1 MTTTLHIPIEPELMA
16 TITGTLKTAE
26 LGRLM
31 CAVTASMNGEEEGHV
46 GQYLNNSGLKLAFAL
61 LVPAI
66 NEAKQRL
73 ATNRANGARGG
84 RPRKHPQPVAAGEQ
98 DVASPVK
105 NAKSSKPVSTKKSK
119 KEDLSPTPPIEE
131 KNKKNNLITLSPHV
145 RADETDETNETE
157 RKSPAVSQ
165 TVVVPELEEL
175 QEQLLRERPWLDE
188 LCMSRHISPQDMAT
202 YIMDFIAYLR
212 ERDLRETLPHAK
224 AHFVNQ
230 LPYIV
235 KIYKTNNN
243 HEKPNSKIRQESIA
257 DPVARREFERE
268 SRRQEV
274 CRAIA
279 EVAAEGQRPAVVP
292 F

>member
-1 MTTTLHIPIEPELMA
+1 MTTALNISIEPTLMA
-16 TITGTLKTAE
+16 TITSALNNAE

-31 CAVTASMNGEEEGHV
+31 RALTAGMGDS
-46 GQYLNNSGLKLAFAL
+46 QDDASQWLNNSGQRLAYAL
-61 LVPAI
+61 LRPAI
-66 NEAKQRL
+66 DEAKQRL

-84 RPRKHPQPVAAGEQ
+84 RPRKHPLPAE
-98 DVASPVK
+98 SPE
-105 NAKSSKPVSTKKSK
+105 AKKPVSTKKSK
-119 KEDLSPTPPIEE
+119 KEDLSPTPPLEE
-131 KNKKNNLITLSPHV
+131 KNKKNNFITLSPHV
-145 RADETDETNETE
+145 RADETDETDETK
-157 RKSPAVSQ
+157 RKSPTVSQ

-175 QEQLLRERPWLDE
+175 QEQLLREQPWLDE

-202 YIMDFIAYLR
+202 YIIDFIAYLR
-212 ERDLRETLPHAK
+212 ERDMRETLPHAK

-230 LPYIV
+230 LPYII
-235 KIYKTNNN
+235 KIYKTSNN
-243 HEKPNSKIRQESIA
+243 HEKPNSKTRQEFIA

>member
-1 MTTTLHIPIEPELMA
+1 MTTALNISIEPTLMA
-16 TITGTLKTAE
+16 TITSALNNAE

-31 CAVTASMNGEEEGHV
+31 RALTAGMGDS
-46 GQYLNNSGLKLAFAL
+46 QDDASQWLNNSGLRLAYAL
-61 LVPAI
+61 LRPAI
-66 NEAKQRL
+66 DEAKQRL

-98 DVASPVK
+98 DVATPVK

-119 KEDLSPTPPIEE
+119 KEDLSPTPPLEE
-131 KNKKNNLITLSPHV
+131 KNKKNITLSPHV
-145 RADETDETNETE
+145 RADEMDEME
-157 RKSPAVSQ
+157 RKSPTVSQ
-165 TVVVPELEEL
+165 TVVVPDLDSL
-175 QEQLLRERPWLDE
+175 QEQLLREQPWLDE
-188 LCMSRHISPQDMAT
+188 LCMSRHISQQDMAT

-212 ERDLRETLPHAK
+212 ERDLRESLSQAK

-230 LPYIV
+230 LPYII

-243 HEKPNSKIRQESIA
+243 HENQFSKTSQEFIA
-257 DPVARREFERE
+257 DPVARRQSERE
-268 SRRQEV
+268 SRYQEA

-279 EVAAEGQRPAVVP
+279 EVTAEGQRPAIIP

>member
-1 MTTTLHIPIEPELMA
+1 MTTALNISIEPTLMA
-16 TITGTLKTAE
+16 TITSALNNAE

-31 CAVTASMNGEEEGHV
+31 RALTAGMGDS
-46 GQYLNNSGLKLAFAL
+46 QDDASQWLNNSGLRLAYAL
-61 LVPAI
+61 LRPAI
-66 NEAKQRL
+66 DEAKQRL

-84 RPRKHPQPVAAGEQ
+84 RPRKHPQPVAAREQ
-98 DVASPVK
+98 DVASPVN

-119 KEDLSPTPPIEE
+119 KEDLSPTPPLEE
-131 KNKKNNLITLSPHV
+131 KNKKNNFITLSPHV
-145 RADETDETNETE
+145 RADETNETK
-157 RKSPAVSQ
+157 RKSPTVSQ
-165 TVVVPELEEL
+165 TVVVPDLDSL

-188 LCMSRHISPQDMAT
+188 LCMSRHISQQDMAT

-212 ERDLRETLPHAK
+212 ERDLRETLPRAK

-235 KIYKTNNN
+235 KIYKTNNS
-243 HEKPNSKIRQESIA
+243 HEKPNSKTRQEFIA

-268 SRRQEV
+268 ARRQEV

>member
-1 MTTTLHIPIEPELMA
+1 MTTALNISIEPTLMA
-16 TITGTLKTAE
+16 TITSALNNAE

-31 CAVTASMNGEEEGHV
+31 RALTAGMGDS
-46 GQYLNNSGLKLAFAL
+46 QDDASQWLNNSGLRLAYAL
-61 LVPAI
+61 LRPAI
-66 NEAKQRL
+66 DEAKQRL

-84 RPRKHPQPVAAGEQ
+84 RPRKHPLPAE
-98 DVASPVK
+98 SPETE
-105 NAKSSKPVSTKKSK
+105 KPVSTKKSK
-119 KEDLSPTPPIEE
+119 KEDLSPTPPLEE
-131 KNKKNNLITLSPHV
+131 KNKKNNFITLSPHV
-145 RADETDETNETE
+145 RADEMDEMG
-157 RKSPAVSQ
+157 RKSPTVSQ
-165 TVVVPELEEL
+165 TVVAPDLDSL
-175 QEQLLRERPWLDE
+175 QEQLLREQPWLDE
-188 LCMSRHISPQDMAT
+188 LCMSRHISQQDMAM
-202 YIMDFIAYLR
+202 YVMDFIAYLR
-212 ERDLRETLPHAK
+212 ERDMRETLPRAK

-235 KIYKTNNN
+235 KIYKTNNS
-243 HEKPNSKIRQESIA
+243 HEKPNSKTRQESIA

>member
-1 MTTTLHIPIEPELMA
+1 MTTALNISIEPTLMA
-16 TITGTLKTAE
+16 TITSALNNAE

-31 CAVTASMNGEEEGHV
+31 RALTAGMGDS
-46 GQYLNNSGLKLAFAL
+46 QDDASQWLNNSGLRLAYAL
-61 LVPAI
+61 LRPAI
-66 NEAKQRL
+66 DEAKQRL

-84 RPRKHPQPVAAGEQ
+84 RPRKHPLPAE
-98 DVASPVK
+98 SPE
-105 NAKSSKPVSTKKSK
+105 AKKPVSTKKSK
-119 KEDLSPTPPIEE
+119 KEDLSPTPPLEE
-131 KNKKNNLITLSPHV
+131 KNKKNNFITLSTHV
-145 RADETDETNETE
+145 RADETDETDETK
-157 RKSPAVSQ
+157 RKSPTVSQ
-165 TVVVPELEEL
+165 TVVVPDLDSL
-175 QEQLLRERPWLDE
+175 QEQLLREQPWLDE
-188 LCMSRHISPQDMAT
+188 LCMSRHISQQDMAT

-212 ERDLRETLPHAK
+212 ERDLRETLPRAK

-235 KIYKTNNN
+235 KIFKTNNS
-243 HEKPNSKIRQESIA
+243 HEKPNSKTRQEFIA

-268 SRRQEV
+268 ARRQEV